1 MIVAIGGIS
10 NAGKS
15 KLASKIADFYDNLS
29 TIILCQDNYAN
40 PTPEIP
46 KINGH
51 TNWEIPESINFNR
64 FYQKI
69 IDSIKLYDIVIVEGL
84 FVFYEQRLLDLY
96 DKSIYLT
103 IDKETFFDRKKKD
116 LRWGR
121 EPEWYIKH
129 IWDSHFKHCDELLAR
144 KDAFH
149 VSGKEPVDV
158 DAVIEFLER

>member
-15 KLASKIADFYDNLS
+15 KLASKIADFYENQS

-84 FVFYEQRLLDLY
+84 FVFYEQRLIDLY

-116 LRWGR
+116 LRWGK
-121 EPEWYIKH
+121 EPEWYMKH
-129 IWDSHFKHCDELLAR
+129 IWDSHFKYCDELLAR
-144 KDAFH
+144 KDAFQC
-149 VSGKEPVDV
+149 
-158 DAVIEFLER
+158 LR